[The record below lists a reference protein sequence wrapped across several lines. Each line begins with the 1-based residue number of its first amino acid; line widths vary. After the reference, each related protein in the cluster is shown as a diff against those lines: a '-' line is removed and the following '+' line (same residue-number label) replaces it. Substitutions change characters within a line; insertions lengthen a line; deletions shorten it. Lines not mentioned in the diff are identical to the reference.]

1 MDGILCINKPQEMT
15 SFDVVAKV
23 RKLLKVK
30 VGHSGTLDPMATGV
44 LVLAV
49 NQATKALPYLGLND
63 KTYRGK
69 CKLGMKT
76 STGDIWGAVEEQA
89 SIPQYSREDVLT
101 CFEKLTG
108 PQTQRVPKVSAKKI
122 NGKKSYEY
130 VFNDEEVKQLYK
142 DITIYNLELI
152 ALEGDEIE
160 FRAFVSN
167 GTYIRTLCEDIGML
181 LGTLGTMSAL
191 EREQV
196 GPYTLENALT
206 LEALTPE
213 TKLIS
218 VKDTIALP
226 KIVNP
231 RMEDYVKNGKR
242 LKLDIEE
249 DQVLIDTGTYYAVYE
264 REHETTFK
272 SVRGLW

>member
-1 MDGILCINKPQEMT
+1 MNGILCINKPQEMT

-44 LVLAV
+44 LVLAI
-49 NQATKALPYLGLND
+49 NQATKALPYLGLDD

-69 CKLGMKT
+69 CKLGIKT
-76 STGDIWGAVEEQA
+76 STGDIWGLVEQEAVVPDFTEK
-89 SIPQYSREDVLT
+89 DVLE
-101 CFEKLTG
+101 CFERLMG

-122 NGKKSYEY
+122 DGKKSYEY
-130 VFNDEEVKQLYK
+130 VFNQEEVKQLYTE
-142 DITIYNLELI
+142 ITIYKLELLSI
-152 ALEGDEIE
+152 VGDEIE

-167 GTYIRTLCEDIGML
+167 GTYIRTLCEDIGEQ
-181 LGTLGTMSAL
+181 LGTIGTMSSL

-196 GPYTLENALT
+196 GPYRIEDAYTLES
-206 LEALTPE
+206 LTPNIP
-213 TKLIS
+213 LIS

-242 LKLDIEE
+242 LKLSIDE
-249 DQVLIDTGTYYAVYE
+249 DRVLIDTGTYYAVYE
-264 REHETTFK
+264 REKETTFK
-272 SVRGLW
+272 SIRGLW